1 MPVLVGILLAIAIVA
16 LGRIAGLDR
25 DRAYYPVALIV
36 IGSYYVLFAIMAGD
50 RSALFGELIF
60 AALFATAA
68 VVGFRVSLWI
78 VVAGMAMHGMFD
90 FVRAVYLPGSG
101 VPSWWPAFCGSIDVA
116 LALGLGALLLLGR
129 AASAPTRIVNRE
141 VSP

>member
-1 MPVLVGILLAIAIVA
+1 MPAVIGILLAIAIVA

-36 IGSYYVLFAIMAGD
+36 IGSYYVLFALQAGD
-50 RSALFGELIF
+50 RSALPGELVFAVLF
-60 AALFATAA
+60 AATAIA
-68 VVGFRVSLWI
+68 GFRVSLWI
-78 VVAGMAMHGMFD
+78 VVAGMALHGLFD

-116 LALGLGALLLLGR
+116 LALGLGALLLAR
-129 AASAPTRIVNRE
+129 VNSAAPRNAL
-141 VSP
+141 